1 MGMGMGSVLG
11 LVLGGGMA
19 CSKPGF
25 WFWSSF
31 CRFYSVFLFFR
42 FLFWFTPLF
51 VCCQQNVF
59 TPTWPGEDFF
69 WAFSS
74 LLWFIRCFSAC
85 CIKRAAGAVLTG
97 LFVLIKIP
105 TLINRQ
111 GPYRKLGKCSWR
123 RVTLMP
129 QHLNEF
135 QDEQRRVGVR
145 VVWVRRALVHNW
157 FSIKQIETL
166 AQSLS

>member
-1 MGMGMGSVLG
+1 MWIGIGVCDWEIGSGAGILG
-11 LVLGGGMA
+11 NGMA

-31 CRFYSVFLFFR
+31 CRLCFCFGFCFDFNLW
-42 FLFWFTPLF
+42 FWFTPLF

-74 LLWFIRCFSAC
+74 LVWFIRCFSAGSS
-85 CIKRAAGAVLTG
+85 KNAKGGGGTVGRLTWYLVELSAYLSIS
-97 LFVLIKIP
+97 LFVLIKIR

-111 GPYRKLGKCSWR
+111 GPLRKLVKCSW
-123 RVTLMP
+123 V
-129 QHLNEF
+129 
-135 QDEQRRVGVR
+135 
-145 VVWVRRALVHNW
+145 
-157 FSIKQIETL
+157 
-166 AQSLS
+166 SL